1 MGTWPLRD
9 ADAERLV
16 AIGIGLG
23 YRLIDTAQVY
33 ENEVG
38 VGRGMKA
45 GGAPRESLFLI
56 SKLDDEWHG
65 IDEAQRAFGD
75 SAARLGVDYI
85 DLYLIH
91 WPLPGQDRYVDAW
104 RGVAK
109 LFEDGRVRGVGVSN
123 FKPAHLERLIDE
135 TGIVPDFN
143 QIECNPHVTREA
155 ARAYHESHGIA
166 TGSWSPLGEGEALSE
181 PILAE
186 IGARYGKTPAQ
197 VVLRWHLQLGLIAV
211 PKSAHAD
218 RMAENMDIFD
228 FELAPQELAAISAL
242 DRGEAAAVDSD
253 VEGNH

>member
-1 MGTWPLRD
+1 LGMGTWPLPD

-38 VGRGMKA
+38 VGRGIRA
-45 GGAPRESLFLI
+45 GGAPRESLFVI

-75 SAARLGVDYI
+75 SAARLGVDYL

-91 WPLPGQDRYVDAW
+91 WPLPAQDRYVDAW

-123 FKPAHLERLIDE
+123 F
-135 TGIVPDFN
+135 
-143 QIECNPHVTREA
+143 
-155 ARAYHESHGIA
+155 
-166 TGSWSPLGEGEALSE
+166 
-181 PILAE
+181 
-186 IGARYGKTPAQ
+186 
-197 VVLRWHLQLGLIAV
+197 
-211 PKSAHAD
+211 
-218 RMAENMDIFD
+218 
-228 FELAPQELAAISAL
+228 
-242 DRGEAAAVDSD
+242 
-253 VEGNH
+253 